1 MARETRRGLLGSKA
15 KDRLNNGALYEV
27 EGFTKKGDIRLS
39 NGFVVPKNYGGIT
52 NGFVVTSHASQGKTV
67 DVSLVAVGAESL
79 AAANREQAYVSISR
93 GREAVRIYTDDKA
106 AMMDAIQ
113 HSAARLSATEL
124 MQPPLPKRKP
134 SFTQRL
140 IRSGVIQRAYTA
152 VRERMAAYGHSIN
165 HPHREGLS
173 LG

>member
-1 MARETRRGLLGSKA
+1 
-15 KDRLNNGALYEV
+15 
-27 EGFTKKGDIRLS
+27 
-39 NGFVVPKNYGGIT
+39 
-52 NGFVVTSHASQGKTV
+52 
-67 DVSLVAVGAESL
+67 
-79 AAANREQAYVSISR
+79 VSISR

-106 AMMDAIQ
+106 AMMEAIQ

-124 MQPPLPKRKP
+124 MQPALQKRKP

-140 IRSGVIQRAYTA
+140 IRSGVIQRAYSA

-165 HPHREGLS
+165 HHPHREGLS